1 MLVVLYS
8 AFAALSG
15 VVEAVLYSRRGAEA
29 FSRNEHAEMVAQ
41 RLTVLLLVPA
51 AILVYGWSGSWWY
64 VGAEL
69 AAAVLCFPM
78 VHDEAYNF
86 TRLWISCAEY
96 YQRTDTLDE
105 AAGIPTWG
113 NLDQLALRMA
123 WREYRYGYQSPTT
136 TARNDF
142 DGTQRTLLAIGGVL
156 VWCVGIAVTLV
167 CHG

>member
-29 FSRNEHAEMVAQ
+29 FSRNEHVEMVAQ
-41 RLTVLLLVPA
+41 RLAVLLLVPA
-51 AILVYGWSGSWWY
+51 AIVTMQWSGSWWY

-69 AAAVLCFPM
+69 VAAVLCFPM
-78 VHDEAYNF
+78 VHDEVYNF
-86 TRLWISCAEY
+86 VRLWISWRERCKP
-96 YQRTDTLDE
+96 DNPE
-105 AAGIPTWG
+105 ADYIAWE
-113 NLDQLALRMA
+113 MA
-123 WREYRYGYQSPTT
+123 WREFEYGYQSPTT

-142 DGTQRTLLAIGGVL
+142 NGRTRTLLAIAG
-156 VWCVGIAVTLV
+156 AVVEVVALYLV